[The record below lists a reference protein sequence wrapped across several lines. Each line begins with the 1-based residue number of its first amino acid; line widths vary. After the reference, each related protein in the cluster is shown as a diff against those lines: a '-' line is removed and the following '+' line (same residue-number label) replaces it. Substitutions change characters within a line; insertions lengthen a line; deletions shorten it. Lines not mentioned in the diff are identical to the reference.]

1 MTINRASMNLRW
13 ICGCIIVS
21 LAGAAIAVLELQR
34 VKDGRL
40 FMFSLPHEAVPSDVE
55 IADAAE
61 SAIHNKYPA
70 IAAILGI
77 GLIIAVAGPFSYSSN
92 WNFASH
98 SLLVVFAVAVVADL
112 LTTISF
118 FHTQGIEHELHPA
131 IRLFGYAYGRTIG
144 PILGKTIQ
152 ALGVVGVATLLGR
165 RGSWLIGVVTVVYS
179 VAAIYNLSKA
189 I

>member
-1 MTINRASMNLRW
+1 MTTNRESIKVQW

-21 LAGAAIAVLELQR
+21 LVGAATAVLELQR
-34 VKDGRL
+34 VENGRL

-61 SAIHNKYPA
+61 SAIVNKYPA
-70 IAAILGI
+70 IAAIFGI
-77 GLIIAVAGPFSYSSN
+77 GLIIAAAGPISYSSN
-92 WNFASH
+92 WNTASH
-98 SLLVVFAVAVVADL
+98 KLLVVFAVAVLADL
-112 LTTISF
+112 LTTINF
-118 FHTQGIEHELHPA
+118 FHTQGVEHEFHPA

-152 ALGVVGVATLLGR
+152 ALGVVGVATLLGK
-165 RGSWLIGVVTVVYS
+165 RGSWLIGVVTVVYF
-179 VAAIYNLSKA
+179 VAAIYNLSKV